1 MVGRAAWGAGWHPS
15 RASRRTIGRVHEP
28 DPARPPRL
36 IATDLDGT
44 LLRSDGTLSDR
55 TVATVTA
62 CEAEGALL
70 VIATGRPPR
79 WIHAVGERLGHQG
92 MAVCANGA
100 LVYDLHRQIVVSSET
115 IAADAAAEI
124 VRRVRHAWP
133 DAVFAVEAVDHL
145 GLEPAWPLNF
155 EPPAGTRFGDAFE
168 LVTVPPVKIL
178 ARLEGHPV
186 EAAMARTAAD
196 LAGLAEV
203 TWSGGKH
210 LLEMSAPGVTKGV
223 ALAALAGRLGI
234 AAGEAV
240 AFGDMPN
247 DLDMLR
253 WAGRGLA
260 VANAHEV
267 VRAAA
272 DAVVGSND
280 EDGVAGEL
288 ELLFRL
294 G

>member
-1 MVGRAAWGAGWHPS
+1 MLQQ
-15 RASRRTIGRVHEP
+15 P
-28 DPARPPRL
+28 DVPARPRL

-62 CEAEGALL
+62 CEAAGATL

-79 WIHAVGERLGHQG
+79 WISAIGERLGHQG
-92 MAVCANGA
+92 LAVCANGA
-100 LVYDLHRQIVVSSET
+100 LVYDLETESVVSSTRIEV
-115 IAADAAAEI
+115 DAAAEI
-124 VRRVRHAWP
+124 VRRVRRAWP
-133 DAVFAVEAVDHL
+133 AAVFAVEAVDHL

-155 EPPAGTRFGDAFE
+155 EPPPGTRFGDAAE

-186 EAAMARTAAD
+186 EAAMASTAAD

-210 LLEMSAPGVTKGV
+210 LLEMSAPGVTKGA
-223 ALAALAGRLGI
+223 ALAALADRLGVG
-234 AAGEAV
+234 AVEAI

-260 VANAHEV
+260 VANAHEL

-272 DAVVGSND
+272 DAVVGAND
-280 EDGVAGEL
+280 DDGVAAEL
-288 ELLFRL
+288 EAVFGL